1 MELSSLSWL
10 VLAGS
15 VCHGIGICCIL
26 LAVASFLIGGIFMIN
41 VLCSSYTDAQEKL
54 LRRGGIILWV
64 LTFIFAMTGAFMP
77 SEKSIYMVAGIEL
90 VNQFSHTET
99 AKELGESGKSIVND
113 ITKIIHNYTLEDDY
127 DRERDRRR

>member
-15 VCHGIGICCIL
+15 VCNSIGICCII
-26 LAVASFLIGGIFMIN
+26 LACISFVIGGIFIIN
-41 VLCSSYTDAQEKL
+41 YFSCDYSTDQDNI
-54 LRRGGIILWV
+54 LRRGGIILWIFT
-64 LTFIFAMTGAFMP
+64 LIFALIGAFMP
-77 SEKSIYMVAGIEL
+77 SEKSVYMVAGIEL

-127 DRERDRRR
+127 DRERNRR

>member
-15 VCHGIGICCIL
+15 VCHSIGTCCII
-26 LAVASFLIGGIFMIN
+26 LACISFVIGGIFMIN
-41 VLCSSYTDAQEKL
+41 LFCSSYTDDQEKI
-54 LRRGGIILWV
+54 LRRGGITLWV
-64 LTFIFAMTGAFMP
+64 LTFVFAITAAFMP
-77 SEKSIYMVAGIEL
+77 SEKSVYMVAGIEL

-113 ITKIIHNYTLEDDY
+113 ITKIIHDYTLEDEY
-127 DRERDRRR
+127 DRDRRR

>member
-1 MELSSLSWL
+1 MGLSSLSWL

-15 VCHGIGICCIL
+15 VCHSIGICCIL

-41 VLCSSYTDAQEKL
+41 LFCSNYTDDLEKI

-99 AKELGESGKSIVND
+99 AKELGESGKAIVND
-113 ITKIIHNYTLEDDY
+113 ITKIIHNYTLEDEY

>member
-1 MELSSLSWL
+1 MGLSSLSWL

-15 VCHGIGICCIL
+15 VCHSIGICFIIL
-26 LAVASFLIGGIFMIN
+26 ASVTFIIGGIFMIN
-41 VLCSSYTDAQEKL
+41 YFCSDYSTEQDNI

-64 LTFIFAMTGAFMP
+64 FTIVFAIIGAFMP
-77 SEKSIYMVAGIEL
+77 SEKSVYMVAGIEL

-113 ITKIIHNYTLEDDY
+113 ITRIIHNYTLEDTY
-127 DRERDRRR
+127 DRERDRR

>member
-15 VCHGIGICCIL
+15 VCHSIGICCII
-26 LAVASFLIGGIFMIN
+26 LACISFVIGGIFIIN
-41 VLCSSYTDAQEKL
+41 YFCSGYSTEQDNM
-54 LRRGGIILWV
+54 LRRGGIILGIFT
-64 LTFIFAMTGAFMP
+64 LIFAIIGAFMP
-77 SEKSIYMVAGIEL
+77 SEKSVYMVAGIEL

-113 ITKIIHNYTLEDDY
+113 ITKIIHNYTLEDEY
-127 DRERDRRR
+127 DRERNRR

>member
-1 MELSSLSWL
+1 MGLSSLSWL

-15 VCHGIGICCIL
+15 VCHSIGICFIIL
-26 LAVASFLIGGIFMIN
+26 ASVTFIIGGIFMIN
-41 VLCSSYTDAQEKL
+41 YFCSDYSTEQDNI

-64 LTFIFAMTGAFMP
+64 FTIVFAIIGAFMP
-77 SEKSIYMVAGIEL
+77 SEKSVYMVAGIEL

-127 DRERDRRR
+127 DRDRRR